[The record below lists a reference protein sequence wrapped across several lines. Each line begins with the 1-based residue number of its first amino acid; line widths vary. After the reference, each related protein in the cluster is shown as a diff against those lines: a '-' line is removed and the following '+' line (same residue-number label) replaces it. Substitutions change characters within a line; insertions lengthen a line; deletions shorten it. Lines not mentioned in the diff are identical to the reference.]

1 MKTNRKIKEMINKTE
16 YSLKRA
22 IKQTK
27 LSQSNQENKRMALS
41 EQYQK
46 LTTEVVNI

>member
-1 MKTNRKIKEMINKTE
+1 MINKMK
-16 YSLKRA
+16 YSLKRP
-22 IKQTK
+22 IKQTNF
-27 LSQSNQENKRMALS
+27 SQSNQENKKMALS